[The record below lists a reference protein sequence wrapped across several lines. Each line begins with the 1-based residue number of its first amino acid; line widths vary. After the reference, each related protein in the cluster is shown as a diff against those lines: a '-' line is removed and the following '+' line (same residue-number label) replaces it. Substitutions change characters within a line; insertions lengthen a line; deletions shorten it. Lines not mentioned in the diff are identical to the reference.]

1 MAQRGQSDFPLP
13 HHQNPIHRLS
23 NSSSGSSSS
32 QHNSLFSPSP
42 SAPDSFTTTPR
53 ITPEPHKQHSLAGL
67 AQSQADAEFELRLQ
81 EEEQAAYQQQQGAQL
96 ARFRPY
102 PPELYTQ
109 AYAYYP
115 YPTPRAASHRAG
127 IIYQGMGMVP
137 ADAFSPPYLHPNAYA
152 AVMGQQQGD
161 PNAGIM
167 QQPALVGSS
176 SSSWGSSKGK
186 RRASD
191 NGPAGSTKKQKHPRI
206 RPDVDPNFVSQF
218 YFFSSTR

>member
-13 HHQNPIHRLS
+13 HHQNSIHRLS

-32 QHNSLFSPSP
+32 QHDSLFSPSP

-67 AQSQADAEFELRLQ
+67 AQSQADAEFGLRLH
-81 EEEQAAYQQQQGAQL
+81 EGEQAAYQQQQGAQL

-115 YPTPRAASHRAG
+115 YPTHSTAPHGYPTCAASHRAG

-176 SSSWGSSKGK
+176 WGSSKGK

-191 NGPAGSTKKQKHPRI
+191 NGPAGSTKKQKNPRI
-206 RPDVDPNFVSQF
+206 RPDVDPNF
-218 YFFSSTR
+218 